1 MAQTVLPG
9 GLTNIQN
16 EFMKLRMKNN
26 PEFMA
31 EYFPNVVFNPPSGPL
46 YDVDPSLNRP
56 FSWPVK
62 AMYEYDEKVAGPFDY
77 LKKGRLTSA
86 AEWRKENVP
95 YDTPGSVLDIN
106 PMPLD
111 APEKAYAMTV
121 PADMYQ
127 GISAP
132 KDIHGVGTGS
142 KTGRTL
148 PVTEGQSSAMYM
160 RPDMIEAYGTEPRA
174 PRNEMVPTPE
184 WWPDKSVDH
193 VNQEDINRFIET
205 GVQHEVSHNV
215 SYLPEHKGSWSS
227 QPPTPLSLTG
237 QAMNIDFNEMF
248 PPAASEEAQLAI
260 GKLGSL
266 HQSGAALGA
275 ATEENP
281 WGEELNPYIG
291 STYPKTWVDNLIP
304 FEQEEIYNR
313 AKDIEKIKRQFKDWR
328 NHPGYIN
335 NMNFLRNT
343 FRKFANQLPPGQD
356 KVSTYLKRV
365 EPQVKQYLEKVSG
378 QPSAGDWS
386 PGVGGADLSP
396 GGGYGQSPT
405 GSDIAGTPFSR
416 GGILG
421 AF

>member
-9 GLTNIQN
+9 GLTNVQN
-16 EFMKLRMKNN
+16 AFMKLQLQNN
-26 PEFMA
+26 PEFA
-31 EYFPNVVFNPPSGPL
+31 ARYYPNVIRHPPSGPL
-46 YDVDPSLNRP
+46 YNVSRGHTGLHY
-56 FSWPVK
+56 PVK
-62 AMYEYDEKVAGPFDY
+62 SEFVKETPLKSLSFEEMPHGPLHAGVASEPDPVSY
-77 LKKGRLTSA
+77 
-86 AEWRKENVP
+86 AEFRTENVP
-95 YDTPGSVLDIN
+95 YNTPNSVLDIRPTDN
-106 PMPLD
+106 PDVYGETLPS
-111 APEKAYAMTV
+111 E
-121 PADMYQ
+121 MYQ
-127 GISAP
+127 GI
-132 KDIHGVGTGS
+132 KGGEDV
-142 KTGRTL
+142 
-148 PVTEGQSSAMYM
+148 PVTDGQSATIYL
-160 RPDMIEAYGTEPRA
+160 RPEMIKAYGTDPKA
-174 PRNEMVPTPE
+174 PRNEMVPRPSF
-184 WWPDKSVDH
+184 WPDKSVDH

-215 SYLPEHKGSWSS
+215 SYLPEHKGSWSN

-237 QAMNIDFNEMF
+237 QATNIDFNEMF

-260 GKLGSL
+260 GRLGSL
-266 HQSGAALGA
+266 HQSGADLGA

-281 WGEELNPYIG
+281 WGEPIRPYIG
-291 STYPKTWVDNLIP
+291 STYPKTWVDNLTA
-304 FEQEEIYNR
+304 FDQEEVYNR

-365 EPQVKQYLEKVSG
+365 KPQVKQYLEKVSG